1 MIYFPRKY
9 ILQKFSNTLY
19 EGCEDPQ
26 IWIVKNYKHAAKI
39 GRIKILI
46 TILFFKKLVKWQHLN
61 TGSVGFALI
70 SECKSNAHTL
80 SFNRFIK
87 KCQILVLCNKQ
98 FNIFFILSR
107 WRVIIHW
114 TQTHKFWIMAP
125 KLCDEFWH
133 HNSKCAS
140 LSLSSMDKNPLEVY
154 SKLFIFSSQKS
165 C

>member
-1 MIYFPRKY
+1 MIFFPRKY

-39 GRIKILI
+39 GRKKILI

-80 SFNRFIK
+80 SLNRFIK

-98 FNIFFILSR
+98 FNIFFLFCQGEELLSIELR
-107 WRVIIHW
+107 LAN
-114 TQTHKFWIMAP
+114 F
-125 KLCDEFWH
+125 E
-133 HNSKCAS
+133 
-140 LSLSSMDKNPLEVY
+140 
-154 SKLFIFSSQKS
+154 
-165 C
+165 